1 MVIEDGNTPSASPT
15 VTPRTS
21 NASSDATNEELPIEI
36 TERNLSDGF
45 LQLATEIEHLVEVEE
60 VPCLAEEVP
69 IPIPT
74 LYAKILACFGRVLGA
89 CFKK

>member
-45 LQLATEIEHLVEVEE
+45 LQVATEIERLTDENVV
-60 VPCLAEEVP
+60 AE
-69 IPIPT
+69 PT
-74 LYAKILACFGRVLGA
+74 PNIFARILSCIGRVLSA
-89 CFKK
+89 FWK